1 VSNTLAISAVTE
13 ALSALLR
20 NVSDD
25 ASIDP
30 TLVTQDPPDRART
43 PQRNGHQLNLFLYQ
57 VSPCPS
63 HANADLPFRSASGD
77 VLAQPQLAL
86 DLHYLLTAYGAG
98 DSETDGQ
105 HVLAHAMSV
114 IHDTGYIP
122 RETIR
127 AVVTAAGS
135 VVAAADLADQIEPV
149 RLTPQQLT
157 DEDLF
162 RLWSMFQTKYRLS
175 VGYTAS
181 VVLIERPRQFR
192 KAPPVT
198 RAGGTAITVRKPR
211 IDDISPQPAQPG
223 DTLTLSGGNL
233 RADAVTVRINGVDR
247 PTASILDDAITLSLP
262 AGVNAGPNV
271 IQVIHGHVLN
281 EIDAPRTVLAS
292 DPVPFVVAPRITSAL
307 PATAARGA
315 QLTLTIAPQA
325 RRTQHVVA
333 LIDAAAIER
342 TMDPKGPPGPTGSVS
357 FTVPAATATG
367 PHMLRVEVDGVES
380 RLTQNTTPGPDFGKF
395 TGPVVNIT

>member
-1 VSNTLAISAVTE
+1 L
-13 ALSALLR
+13 
-20 NVSDD
+20 
-25 ASIDP
+25 
-30 TLVTQDPPDRART
+30 
-43 PQRNGHQLNLFLYQ
+43 
-57 VSPCPS
+57 
-63 HANADLPFRSASGD
+63 ANADLPFRSSTGG

-98 DSETDGQ
+98 DSETDAQ

-114 IHDTGYIP
+114 MHDTGYIP

-149 RLTPQQLT
+149 RLTPQLLT

-181 VVLIERPRQFR
+181 VVLIERRRRFR

-198 RAGGTAITVRKPR
+198 RAGTTAITMRKPR
-211 IDDISPQPAQPG
+211 IDDISPQPALPG
-223 DTLTLSGGNL
+223 DTLTVSGGNL

-247 PTASILDDAITLSLP
+247 PTASVLDEAITLSLP
-262 AGVNAGPNV
+262 PDVNAGSNV
-271 IQVIHGHVLN
+271 IQVIHAHVLN

-307 PATAARGA
+307 PATAARDA
-315 QLTLTIAPQA
+315 ELTLTIAPQA
-325 RRTQHVVA
+325 RRTQHVIA

-342 TMDPKGPPGPTGSVS
+342 AMDPNGPPGPTGSLS
-357 FTVPAATATG
+357 FKVPATMATG
-367 PHMLRVEVDGVES
+367 SHLLRVEVDGVES
-380 RLTQNTTPGPDFGKF
+380 RLTQNTTPGPDMGKF

>member
-1 VSNTLAISAVTE
+1 MSNTLAIAAVTE

-43 PQRNGHQLNLFLYQ
+43 PQRNGHQLNLYLYQ
-57 VSPCPS
+57 VSPCAGL
-63 HANADLPFRSASGD
+63 ANADLPFRSSSGEL
-77 VLAQPQLAL
+77 LAQPQLAL

-98 DSETDGQ
+98 DSETAAQ

-114 IHDTGYIP
+114 IHDAGYIP

-135 VVAAADLADQIEPV
+135 VIAAADLADQVEPV
-149 RLTPQQLT
+149 RLTPQGLT

-181 VVLIERPRQFR
+181 VVLIERPRRFR

-198 RAGGTAITVRKPR
+198 RAGATAVALRRPR
-211 IDDISPQPAQPG
+211 IDDVSPQPAQPG

-233 RADAVTVRINGVDR
+233 QADAVTVRINGVDR
-247 PTASILDDAITLSLP
+247 PSASIRDDAITLTLP
-262 AGVNAGPNV
+262 ADVNAGPNV

-281 EIDAPRTVLAS
+281 EIAVPRTVLAS
-292 DPVPFVVAPRITSAL
+292 DPAPFVVAPSITSAL

-315 QLTLTIAPQA
+315 PLTLTIAPQVL
-325 RRTQHVVA
+325 RTQHVVA
-333 LIDAAAIER
+333 LIDATAIER
-342 TMDPKGPPGPTGSVS
+342 TVDPKGPPGPSGDVS
-357 FTVPAATATG
+357 FTVPAATTTG
-367 PHMLRVEVDGVES
+367 AHLLRVEVDGVES
-380 RLTQNTTPGPDFGKF
+380 RLVQNTTPGPDFGRF
-395 TGPVVNIT
+395 TAPVVNVT